1 MSDALKQMQTDE
13 AKRIALQL
21 YDQIKEDFDFDN
33 PELSDKIQNDLYEI
47 LKEYS
52 VNEHLTGIETC
63 KIVKQFFLN
72 VLAMVANLDLED
84 SLKKQK
90 DFAQKELR

>member
-1 MSDALKQMQTDE
+1 MSDALKQMQTEE

-47 LKEYS
+47 LKVYS
-52 VNEHLTGIETC
+52 VTENLTGIETC

-72 VLAMVANLDLED
+72 VLAMIANMDLED

>member
-1 MSDALKQMQTDE
+1 MSDALKHMQTEE

-33 PELSDKIQNDLYEI
+33 PELSDKIQNDLYEV

-52 VNEHLTGIETC
+52 VNENLTGIETC

>member
-1 MSDALKQMQTDE
+1 MSDALKQMQTEE
-13 AKRIALQL
+13 AKRIALKL

-33 PELSDKIQNDLYEI
+33 PELSDKIQNDLYEV

-52 VNEHLTGIETC
+52 VNENLNGIETC

-72 VLAMVANLDLED
+72 VLAMIANMDLED